1 MQLQVRTKIKQ
12 PYLQV
17 KEGFNEQLFKKLN
30 PPFPKV
36 VLKRFD
42 GCKKGDLVNMQL
54 NFIAFKQTWE
64 SLITADDTTEG
75 YFFFQDEGKQLPF
88 FLKQWKH
95 RHWVRKVDEFNSE
108 IVDDIHFST
117 GNILTDVFMYPL
129 MKAQFLYR
137 KPIYRK
143 FFN

>member
-12 PYLQV
+12 SYLQV

-36 VLKRFD
+36 ILKRFD

-117 GNILTDVFMYPL
+117 GHILTDVFMYPL

>member
-36 VLKRFD
+36 ELKRFD
-42 GCKKGDLVNMQL
+42 GCKKGDLVNMRL

-64 SLITADDTTEG
+64 SRITADDTTEG

-88 FLKQWKH
+88 FLKKWKH

-108 IVDDIHFST
+108 IVDDVHFST

-137 KPIYRK
+137 QPIYRK